1 MLVVLGLWFVCVC
14 LVVVIGNLDITR
26 FDWWWLGWV
35 GIVGMFCLFW
45 CLFRLRLSWVWCF
58 TVGCFLFGLC
68 WVRLGFWVGFFVVFI
83 MLCCCVV
90 VLCFGFCFVILD
102 LFCCWF
108 SWLFCGVGWCFVV
121 GLWVGCG
128 GGGWLGFVCF
138 F

>member
-1 MLVVLGLWFVCVC
+1 MVVGLGGYCWDVLFVLVFVSVAFVVGLVFYC
-14 LVVVIGNLDITR
+14 
-26 FDWWWLGWV
+26 WL
-35 GIVGMFCLFW
+35 
-45 CLFRLRLSWVWCF
+45 
-58 TVGCFLFGLC
+58 FLFGLC